1 MQDNTALP
9 VPTASTAIAAS
20 TATTAAPGK
29 DEFVKVEGGG
39 PERTSA
45 EGSVILAYSLMWAIM
60 VTFVW
65 RTLKAQAALSIQT
78 DDLMRAIDKGSR

>member
-1 MQDNTALP
+1 MQDNNAVTTATA
-9 VPTASTAIAAS
+9 PTASTAV
-20 TATTAAPGK
+20 PGK

-45 EGSVILAYSLMWAIM
+45 EGSVVLAYSLMWAIM

-65 RTLKAQAALSIQT
+65 RTLKGQGALSAQA
-78 DDLMRAIDKGSR
+78 DDLMRAIEKGNR

>member
-9 VPTASTAIAAS
+9 APTAS
-20 TATTAAPGK
+20 ATTTVAPGK

-45 EGSVILAYSLMWAIM
+45 EGSVVLAYSLMWAIM

-65 RTLKAQAALSIQT
+65 RTLKAQAALSVQT
-78 DDLMRAIDKGSR
+78 DDLMRAIEKGSR

>member
-1 MQDNTALP
+1 MQGNTAP
-9 VPTASTAIAAS
+9 
-20 TATTAAPGK
+20 ATTTEAPGK

-45 EGSVILAYSLMWAIM
+45 EGSVVLAYTLMLAIM

-65 RTLKAQAALSIQT
+65 RTLKAQQVLSAQT